1 MVVVV
6 VRKKNRGQKNGSE
19 GIGAVLGR
27 KKCQSGG
34 REGGV
39 GVVWGKKREVG
50 ESRDPEGESGNTR
63 RDWDVKGIKED

>member
-1 MVVVV
+1 MECRDERGVLI
-6 VRKKNRGQKNGSE
+6 VREKAERGGVYMEDFDRRLGIGGGGGAGKNNRGQKNGSE

-39 GVVWGKKREVG
+39 GVV
-50 ESRDPEGESGNTR
+50 
-63 RDWDVKGIKED
+63 